1 MPFMRSTAP
10 FLQQCGRTKCKSRAL
25 EQQHS
30 VVHEPELPV
39 GNAERFAKPS
49 FKRRITETL
58 MHRSTSIT
66 LSRIK
71 SNYRASTVGTH
82 RTSLREK
89 LCRCAHRKGGV
100 PPLLCRQPRRSCCR
114 GTQAEKFE
122 PLVARLVLPNHSLKR
137 SANGVA
143 HWPSGAGASPHF
155 APAVQRATPL
165 SPA

>member
-1 MPFMRSTAP
+1 MPFMQLTAP
-10 FLQQCGRTKCKSRAL
+10 FLQQWGRTKYNSRAL
-25 EQQHS
+25 EQRHS

-39 GNAERFAKPS
+39 GNASRIAKPS
-49 FKRRITETL
+49 YKRGITETL

-66 LSRIK
+66 LSRIN
-71 SNYRASTVGTH
+71 SNYSASTIATQ
-82 RTSLREK
+82 RTSLREM

-114 GTQAEKFE
+114 GTPAEEFE

>member
-1 MPFMRSTAP
+1 MLLMRSTTP
-10 FLQQCGRTKCKSRAL
+10 FLQQCGRTKHKRRAL

-30 VVHEPELPV
+30 VLHARELPA
-39 GNAERFAKPS
+39 GNAARIAKS
-49 FKRRITETL
+49 SYKSGVTETL

-66 LSRIK
+66 LSRIY
-71 SNYRASTVGTH
+71 SNYRASTLGIH
-82 RTSLREK
+82 RTSLRET
-89 LCRCAHRKGGV
+89 LGRCAHRNGGV
-100 PPLLCRQPRRSCCR
+100 QPLLCRQPRRCCSR
-114 GTQAEKFE
+114 CGAAGEFRSS
-122 PLVARLVLPNHSLKR
+122 VACVVLPNHSLKR